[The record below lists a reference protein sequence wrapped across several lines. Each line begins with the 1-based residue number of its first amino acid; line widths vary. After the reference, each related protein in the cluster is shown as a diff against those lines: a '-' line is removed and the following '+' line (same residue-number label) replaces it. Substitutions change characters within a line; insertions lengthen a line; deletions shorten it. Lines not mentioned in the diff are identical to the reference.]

1 MQRSRLALTVS
12 SFGPAMPHA
21 EIDLLTIAR
30 GTVTAPAGCGKTQLI
45 AEALVAYQGTK
56 PILILTH
63 TNAGVASL
71 RGRLERAGVP
81 AQRYR
86 LYTIDGWSMRIIST
100 FPARSGHNPA
110 ILRLEN
116 ARSDYPAIRDAAWR
130 LLQAEHVNEV
140 IRASYVQLIVDE
152 YQDCSVPQHQIVCWL
167 SAVPPTR
174 VLGDPL
180 QAIFG
185 FQGNALADW
194 TNAVCTHFPVAGELQ
209 TPWRWRNANA
219 EALGQWLLHARRELI
234 AGRSVDVRSGPDE
247 VTWVQLT
254 GPEDHVQRLNAA
266 RTASPTAEGRVLI
279 IGDSIN
285 PSSQQN
291 VASQTPGAVTV
302 EAVDLRDLVAFG
314 RNFDLASVN
323 VVRDLL
329 AFAQTVMVNLG
340 IPVFLQ
346 RLESLTHGTARNPAS
361 ESEGLALAFGRR
373 PTYAAAADLLQS
385 LRQQANVRAHRP
397 EILRCAIKALRL
409 AATGLDTFQT
419 TAVRVREEN
428 RMLGRALPRR
438 AVGSTLLLKGLE
450 AEVVVI
456 LNGDSLNAAN
466 LYVAMT
472 RGSMRLVV
480 CSVNPLLGG

>member
-1 MQRSRLALTVS
+1 
-12 SFGPAMPHA
+12 MPPA

-30 GTVTAPAGCGKTQLI
+30 GAVTAPAGCGKTQLI

-116 ARSDYPAIRDAAWR
+116 ARADYPAIRDAAWR
-130 LLQAEHVNEV
+130 LLQAGHVNEV
-140 IRASYVQLIVDE
+140 IRASYAQVIVDE
-152 YQDCSVPQHQIVCWL
+152 YQDCSVPQHQITCWL
-167 SAVPPTR
+167 SAVLPTC

-194 TNAVCTHFPVAGELQ
+194 ASAVCAHFPVVGELQ

-219 EALGQWLLHARRELI
+219 EAFGQWLLHARRELT
-234 AGRSVDVRSGPDE
+234 AGRSVDVRTGPE
-247 VTWVQLT
+247 QVTWIQLA
-254 GPEDHVQRLNAA
+254 GPEDHAQRLAAA
-266 RTASPTAEGRVLI
+266 RTAAPTADGRVLI

-285 PSSQQN
+285 PGSQQN

-314 RNFDLASVN
+314 RSFDLASVN
-323 VVRDLL
+323 VLRDLL

-340 IPVFLQ
+340 MPAFLQ
-346 RLESLTHGTARNPAS
+346 RLDSLTRGTARNPAS
-361 ESEGLALAFGRR
+361 ESENLALAFGQV
-373 PTYAAAADLLQS
+373 PTYAAAADVLQS
-385 LRQQANVRAHRP
+385 LRQQPNVRAHRP
-397 EILRCAIKALRL
+397 EILRCAVKALRL
-409 AATGLDTFQT
+409 AATGVDTFQ
-419 TAVRVREEN
+419 AAAIRVREEH

-450 AEVVVI
+450 AEVAVI

-480 CSVNPLLGG
+480 CSVNPLLGR